1 MLKISIITVSYNA
14 AATIEQTI
22 LSVVG
27 QMYPHIEYIVMDGG
41 STDGTVDIIRKYE
54 DQIAYWVSEPDQG
67 IYDAMNKGI
76 RRATGDYI
84 YFLGADDWLRDD
96 QVMQE
101 VSEFIRLH
109 PRYDFYVGNIF
120 LYQAL
125 LGLSKRQR
133 VEPSVE
139 ALKGG
144 VMWPHQGL
152 FARRALMTSGFDIR
166 YRVAADYEFL
176 LRHVAAGA
184 SFCAM
189 DIDVAYYALFGASD
203 SEAVYDEYSAIIKA
217 YAGEAYVSRI
227 NKLKEVAKKRQSLRK
242 IIKTMV
248 MAILGKKMFFRLRG
262 WKEVRPVN

>member
-1 MLKISIITVSYNA
+1 M
-14 AATIEQTI
+14 
-22 LSVVG
+22 
-27 QMYPHIEYIVMDGG
+27 
-41 STDGTVDIIRKYE
+41 DIIRKYE

-76 RRATGDYI
+76 RRATGDYV

-101 VSEFIRLH
+101 VSEFIRVH

-120 LYQAL
+120 LYQAV

-152 FARRALMTSGFDIR
+152 FAR
-166 YRVAADYEFL
+166 
-176 LRHVAAGA
+176 
-184 SFCAM
+184 
-189 DIDVAYYALFGASD
+189 
-203 SEAVYDEYSAIIKA
+203 K
-217 YAGEAYVSRI
+217 
-227 NKLKEVAKKRQSLRK
+227 
-242 IIKTMV
+242 
-248 MAILGKKMFFRLRG
+248 
-262 WKEVRPVN
+262 